1 MIVLSSLYS
10 SGFSVDDLTHI
21 LKKGVCQERNVKGGQ
36 FSGVVSRLD
45 AVPPQFS
52 KSF

>member
-1 MIVLSSLYS
+1 MTVLSILYS

-21 LKKGVCQERNVKGGQ
+21 LKKGVCQERNFKAGY
-36 FSGVVSRLD
+36 FFRAVSRLD
-45 AVPPQFS
+45 AVPPQSS